1 MTQSHISATVTKT
14 TDEQNTEQTTLDVA
28 AVAVRKT
35 YGQPLIRVLRIEK
48 QVQLLLYYVKIEIIT
63 LWYINSVNN
72 TILNIMITLCQ
83 F

>member
-35 YGQPLIRVLRIEK
+35 YGQPLIRVLWIEK
-48 QVQLLLYYVKIEIIT
+48 QVVHIMLKYKLLRYGILTRLIILY
-63 LWYINSVNN
+63 
-72 TILNIMITLCQ
+72 
-83 F
+83 